1 MFVIEFNKTIYNV
14 TIKDAAAEIGESKYG
29 LHCLLIYP
37 NLKTFREFYTYYI
50 GKQIKTK
57 DEIIL
62 FNPFYETTGLVRQNL
77 LMGHI
82 QLDEFQY
89 ESDISLI
96 ITDSLKQ
103 YFGKVSMAEFKDRL
117 VKFAVEK
124 RKDGVSI
131 MSYMGSYFFKR
142 LYSELVDYEL
152 SLPIQFDA
160 PLKGVCIHNE
170 FEFDNRL
177 TEKQKLN
184 LVNHHGMAIKLG
196 SID

>member
-14 TIKDAAAEIGESKYG
+14 TIKDTAAEIGESKYG

-37 NLKTFREFYTYYI
+37 NLKTFREFYAYYI
-50 GKQIKTK
+50 WKQIKTK

-62 FNPFYETTGLVRQNL
+62 FNPFYETAGLVRQNL

-131 MSYMGSYFFKR
+131 MSYMGLLFF
-142 LYSELVDYEL
+142 
-152 SLPIQFDA
+152 
-160 PLKGVCIHNE
+160 
-170 FEFDNRL
+170 
-177 TEKQKLN
+177 
-184 LVNHHGMAIKLG
+184 
-196 SID
+196 